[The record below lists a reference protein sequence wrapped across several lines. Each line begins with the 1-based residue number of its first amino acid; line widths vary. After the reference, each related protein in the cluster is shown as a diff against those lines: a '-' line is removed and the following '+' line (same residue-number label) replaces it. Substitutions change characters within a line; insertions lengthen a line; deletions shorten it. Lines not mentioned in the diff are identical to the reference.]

1 NRALFAERLDDA
13 LARHRRRKGHFAVLF
28 VDLDHFKAVN
38 DTFGHVAGDQLL
50 VEVARRLE
58 ASVRPGDT
66 VARFAGDEFA
76 VLLERVQEAADAT
89 GVADRIHVALSAP
102 VSLGDHQAVPSA
114 SVGVALSLTPY
125 ERSEDVMRDADA
137 AMYRAKQEGGGRWE
151 ICDQAMRER

>member
-1 NRALFAERLDDA
+1 FTRIHPEDRDRVRAKIEEHLDGKSERFEDEHRMRHKDGNYRWVLSRGFATRSYQGRAYRMAGAPTDVTDPRAYHPLTGLPNRALVAERLDDA

-76 VLLERVQEAADAT
+76 VL
-89 GVADRIHVALSAP
+89 
-102 VSLGDHQAVPSA
+102 
-114 SVGVALSLTPY
+114 
-125 ERSEDVMRDADA
+125 
-137 AMYRAKQEGGGRWE
+137 
-151 ICDQAMRER
+151 